1 MITVVTALV
10 LSFHEEP
17 QVVHYKNSDRTVL
30 REGMIFTIEPMIN
43 AGKFGC
49 RLDDEDSWTVYTA
62 DGKKSA
68 QWEHTILVTA
78 TGCEILTLRSE
89 ESLPRILNNA

>member
-1 MITVVTALV
+1 
-10 LSFHEEP
+10 
-17 QVVHYKNSDRTVL
+17 
-30 REGMIFTIEPMIN
+30 MIFTIEPMIN

-62 DGKKSA
+62 DGKNLPVG
-68 QWEHTILVTA
+68 TYDLVTA

>member
-1 MITVVTALV
+1 
-10 LSFHEEP
+10 
-17 QVVHYKNSDRTVL
+17 
-30 REGMIFTIEPMIN
+30 MIN

-49 RLDDEDSWTVYTA
+49 RLDDEDDWTVYTA

-78 TGCEILTLRSE
+78 DGCEILTLREE
-89 ESLPRILNNA
+89 ESLPRFLVNA

>member
-1 MITVVTALV
+1 
-10 LSFHEEP
+10 
-17 QVVHYKNSDRTVL
+17 
-30 REGMIFTIEPMIN
+30 MIFTIEPMIN

-68 QWEHTILVTA
+68 QWNI
-78 TGCEILTLRSE
+78 RFW
-89 ESLPRILNNA
+89 SLQLAVKS

>member
-1 MITVVTALV
+1 
-10 LSFHEEP
+10 
-17 QVVHYKNSDRTVL
+17 
-30 REGMIFTIEPMIN
+30 
-43 AGKFGC
+43 
-49 RLDDEDSWTVYTA
+49 EDSWTVYTA

>member
-1 MITVVTALV
+1 MRDYCGHGIGAE
-10 LSFHEEP
+10 FHEEP

-68 QWEHTILVTA
+68 QWEHTIW
-78 TGCEILTLRSE
+78 
-89 ESLPRILNNA
+89 SLQLAVKS